1 MSEQNSKAEAL
12 FEALNQNKKQRKR
25 KLIRTVLIII
35 AVIAAILISAVIIL
49 RKNVEKRFAAA
60 AADVQSYQVTTGT
73 IHTTVSGTGVLTED
87 DLEEITIPAG
97 VAINE
102 VKYF

>member
-1 MSEQNSKAEAL
+1 MTEQNSKAEAL

-49 RKNVEKRFAAA
+49 RKNVEKYLTNQRKWSTLEWYIAYGRSPARNGRMKKRF
-60 AADVQSYQVTTGT
+60 
-73 IHTTVSGTGVLTED
+73 
-87 DLEEITIPAG
+87 
-97 VAINE
+97 
-102 VKYF
+102 